1 MRKSFGKRLS
11 VVFERQN
18 EKQTVHPPSDT
29 FAGPKENITKGTTNT
44 TFSPDANCT
53 RAQIV
58 TFIWRAL
65 AEYHSIL

>member
-29 FAGPKENITKGTTNT
+29 FAGPKENITKGA
-44 TFSPDANCT
+44 SPST
-53 RAQIV
+53 
-58 TFIWRAL
+58 
-65 AEYHSIL
+65 